1 MKEPQFKVLL
11 ELSAENTITQRALSK
26 KVGLSLGSVN
36 YVIKALIQKGYVK
49 ASRFKNSDNKLGY
62 AYILTPEGIKEKI
75 RQTETFMKRKLE
87 EYERLKAEFE
97 KSLNSKDSS

>member
-87 EYERLKAEFE
+87 EYERLKAELE